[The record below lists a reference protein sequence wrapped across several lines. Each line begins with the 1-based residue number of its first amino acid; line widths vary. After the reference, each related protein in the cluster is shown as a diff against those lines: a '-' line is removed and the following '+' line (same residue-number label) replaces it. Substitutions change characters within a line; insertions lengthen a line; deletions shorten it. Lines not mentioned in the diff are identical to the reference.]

1 MSDKLTPRQKAQLA
15 VLETLPPRFQ
25 QMHRLIEEFAG
36 LRADETVV
44 RRLTRLLDESKAATN
59 AVGLTALTETMGIM
73 GMMARRR
80 GGRQVIVRG
89 LREGLGSLKIN
100 FEGALRSASTG
111 EGEEPVPD
119 SPREG

>member
-44 RRLTRLLDESKAATN
+44 RRLTRLLDESKA
-59 AVGLTALTETMGIM
+59 
-73 GMMARRR
+73 
-80 GGRQVIVRG
+80 
-89 LREGLGSLKIN
+89 
-100 FEGALRSASTG
+100 
-111 EGEEPVPD
+111 P
-119 SPREG
+119 PRN